1 MKIAVV
7 GSTMM
12 DIVSYTDKLPA
23 AGETRAVRD
32 FHTAG
37 GGKGANQAVA
47 AARLGADVLFVSC
60 IGDDMFGDQC
70 RMNYEREAIDT
81 RYVMAPKGVSNGVAT
96 IIVEE
101 DGQNRI
107 LINKGANDA
116 LTPAK
121 LKEAEQAIAACGFII
136 LQLEIPIET
145 VYAAIDMGVAH
156 QIPVLLNPAPARADL
171 DIEKVCACEFFVP
184 NETELSI
191 LTGKPTTTVEEIKT
205 AAAELLARGLKN
217 VIVTMGARGSLWL
230 TKERTEFVPT
240 AKVRAVDSTGAG
252 DSYIGCFAETW
263 SRTGDI
269 LASMRRASRYAAD
282 SVTKPGTQDSYATK
296 KAFEGND

>member
-1 MKIAVV
+1 MKIAVI

-12 DIVSYTDKLPA
+12 DIVSYTDKIPA

-32 FHTAG
+32 FHTAS

-60 IGDDMFGDQC
+60 VGDDIFGDQC

-81 RYVMAPKGVSNGVAT
+81 RYVTAPKGSSNGIAT

-107 LINKGANDA
+107 LINRGANDA
-116 LTPAK
+116 LTPAR
-121 LKEAEQAIAACGFII
+121 LKEAEQAIAACGLIV

-145 VYAAIDMGVAH
+145 VYAAIDMGKAH

-171 DIEKVCACEFFVP
+171 DIEKVCACDFFVP

-191 LTGKPTTTVEEIKT
+191 LTGKPTTTVEEIK
-205 AAAELLARGLKN
+205 AAAGELLARGLKN

-230 TKERTEFVPT
+230 TKDRMELVPT
-240 AKVRAVDSTGAG
+240 EKVKAVDSTGAG

-282 SVTKPGTQDSYATK
+282 SVTKPGTQDSYATE
-296 KAFEGND
+296 KAFEGNA